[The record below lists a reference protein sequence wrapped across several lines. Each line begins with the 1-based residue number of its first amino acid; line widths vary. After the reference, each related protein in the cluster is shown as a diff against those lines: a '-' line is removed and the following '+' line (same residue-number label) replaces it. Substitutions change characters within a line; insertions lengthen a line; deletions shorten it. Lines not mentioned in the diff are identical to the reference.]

1 MCASLC
7 FSWLLLSV
15 FLSPTQLADSLI
27 NGITF
32 DYLMEEDDDTPE
44 TGSIAALR
52 MAAAV
57 PAGSFCSL
65 SFSLCV

>member
-1 MCASLC
+1 V
-7 FSWLLLSV
+7 LLSV
-15 FLSPTQLADSLI
+15 FLGCFSLFFFLPQLADSLI

-65 SFSLCV
+65 SVFLSV

>member
-1 MCASLC
+1 
-7 FSWLLLSV
+7 
-15 FLSPTQLADSLI
+15 
-27 NGITF
+27 
-32 DYLMEEDDDTPE
+32 MEADDDTPE

-65 SFSLCV
+65 SVSLSGPLSLSLSRARAFSLAFSLYVYV